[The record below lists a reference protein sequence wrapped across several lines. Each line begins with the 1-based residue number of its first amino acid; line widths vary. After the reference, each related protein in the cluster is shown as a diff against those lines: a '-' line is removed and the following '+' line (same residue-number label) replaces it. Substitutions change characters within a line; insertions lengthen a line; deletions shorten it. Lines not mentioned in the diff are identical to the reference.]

1 VLLLIKEKQNMQV
14 FLLKDVPGKGKAG
27 EIVNVN
33 DGYGKNYL
41 IKNKLAQPV
50 DNKILT
56 ESKAKKDS
64 DAFKVAEEKKEIQA
78 VIDQLNTT
86 TVNLVAKLGEGGK
99 MFGSITGAEISAA
112 LGEKGLSIEKRNII
126 TEPIK
131 TVGTYKIKCKFNYGM
146 QGEFTLV
153 ISA

>member
-1 VLLLIKEKQNMQV
+1 MQV